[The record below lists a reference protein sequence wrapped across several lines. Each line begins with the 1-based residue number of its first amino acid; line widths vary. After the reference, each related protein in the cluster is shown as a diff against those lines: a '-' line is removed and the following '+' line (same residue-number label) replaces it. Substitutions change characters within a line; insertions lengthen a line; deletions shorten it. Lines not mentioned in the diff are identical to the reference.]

1 MEMAID
7 LAVPPTPFAV
17 ERRFRHGSFL
27 VLAGAPARAVYLICA
42 GQVRVSVPAAPGR
55 ETTTAFLGPGQLI
68 GLGALL
74 GRPTYHACA
83 QAVTRVAAWSL
94 PAEELL
100 GWLPGDP
107 TLLDLVLGALSQRLA
122 LAEGLLRDV
131 ALYRVAARIPDA
143 LERLEPCLGG
153 EPPALT
159 RGALAALVGARR
171 ETVSRAA
178 HTAAVT
184 AAAPVAAGG

>member
-1 MEMAID
+1 MGFAID
-7 LAVPPTPFAV
+7 LAAPPTPFAV
-17 ERRFRHGSFL
+17 ERRFRRGSFL
-27 VLAGAPARAVYLICA
+27 VLAGAPAGAAYLIRA

-55 ETTTAFLGPGQLI
+55 ETTTAFLGPGQLV
-68 GLGALL
+68 GLGGVL
-74 GRPTYHACA
+74 GRPTYHAFA
-83 QAVTRVAAWSL
+83 RAVTRVVAWSL
-94 PAEELL
+94 PPEGLL
-100 GWLPGDP
+100 AWLPGDP
-107 TLLDLVLGALSQRLA
+107 ALLDLVLSALSQRLA

-143 LERLEPCLGG
+143 LERLGPCLGG

-178 HTAAVT
+178 HAAGAVPAAP
-184 AAAPVAAGG
+184 AAAGR